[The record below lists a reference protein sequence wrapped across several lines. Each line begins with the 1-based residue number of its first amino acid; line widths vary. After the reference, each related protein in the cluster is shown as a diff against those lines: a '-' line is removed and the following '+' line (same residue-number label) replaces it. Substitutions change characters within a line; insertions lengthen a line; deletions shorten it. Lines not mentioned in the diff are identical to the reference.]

1 MRSSSER
8 IGLPTGSQMGFLV
21 IFVSPDL
28 VTAIVHVLTSST
40 KTTWLTHFEKTE
52 KVSSLTN
59 KTSTGKGTCQLI
71 VAITSIKPQI
81 SMNLVDSA
89 CRGWPVQYK
98 NRLREW
104 KTKFSRFW
112 KTEKCCPFF
121 SELFLIFIILQFIS
135 TWPKHLEQNW
145 KYLRR
150 FQKICIV
157 AFAHWFLDRHQY
169 IKRRKEDKLYA
180 LYASPNRTQKVWSKA
195 RC

>member
-52 KVSSLTN
+52 KVSSFTN

-71 VAITSIKPQI
+71 VAITSINPQI

-104 KTKFSRFW
+104 KTKFFRFW
-112 KTEKCCPFF
+112 KTEK
-121 SELFLIFIILQFIS
+121 SWVLFLIFIS
-135 TWPKHLEQNW
+135 AWPKHLELNW